1 MKKQIKKITTLILT
15 VSLCFCFTSCG
26 EEVVS
31 KPSSSIASG
40 PSVFDFGATQNQS
53 SQGNNAAQTSSTSDK
68 KGGPSSGS
76 SVSQSGGGYSSTDKS
91 DDKVV
96 EKDPIPANAPRI
108 ICWGDSITEGMGMTR
123 GNDYPG
129 VLQKLLGTKYR
140 VLNGGA
146 GGEKSWTIAARQG
159 AYKVTLDR
167 DLVFN
172 PDYGS
177 VYLDGKK
184 GPNLIL
190 DDGSILDISEWG
202 GAFNN
207 DIPCKKVYINGKQY
221 TLDIS
226 NKMLEIVREDYLKKL
241 VIKKGTEVV
250 FDSAKKQQGSYCEIF
265 YIGANDGI
273 QKPEKLVARYKS
285 MANRQGSNRYIVII
299 PQWDTRYTDALKAEF
314 GDKAL
319 DIREK
324 MCAFDAEK
332 EFGYYFSSDDKSR
345 VKQGK
350 LPLLY
355 MYENKVGETLH
366 LSKEGYNVMAHVIYE
381 HGKSLG
387 YW

>member
-1 MKKQIKKITTLILT
+1 MKKITAFILS
-15 VSLCFCFTSCG
+15 VCLCFCFTSCG
-26 EEVVS
+26 EEETVS
-31 KPSSSIASG
+31 KPSSSVASG
-40 PSVFDFGATQNQS
+40 PSVFDFGATQNQNS
-53 SQGNNAAQTSSTSDK
+53 KENDASDAGSAADK
-68 KGGPSSGS
+68 KDSSSSSSSNSQAGS
-76 SVSQSGGGYSSTDKS
+76 GYSSADES

-108 ICWGDSITEGMGMTR
+108 ICWGDSITEGMGMSDGST
-123 GNDYPG
+123 YPS

-146 GGEKSWTIAARQG
+146 SGEKSWTIAARQG

-177 VYLDGKK
+177 VYLDGKN
-184 GPNLIL
+184 GPNLIV

-207 DIPCKKVYINGKQY
+207 DIPCKKVYISGKEY
-221 TLDIS
+221 TLAIS
-226 NKMLEIVREDYLKKL
+226 DKTLEIVREEYNKKL

-250 FDSAKKQQGSYCEIF
+250 LDSAKKQQGSYCEIF

-273 QKPEKLVARYKS
+273 QEPEKLVARYKA
-285 MANRQGSNRYIVII
+285 MAKRQGSNRYIVII
-299 PQWDTRYTDALKAEF
+299 PQWDTRYTEALKEEF

-324 MCAFDAEK
+324 MCAIDAEK
-332 EFGYYFSSDDKSR
+332 EFGYYLSSDDKAR
-345 VKQGK
+345 MRQGK
-350 LPLLY
+350 FPLLY
-355 MYENKVGETLH
+355 MYENKEGETLH
-366 LSKEGYNVMAHVIYE
+366 FSKEGYNVMAHVIYE
-381 HGKSLG
+381 HGKTLG